1 MAPSGVCAS
10 RAALAVLLA
19 RPAPQYHGL
28 PASNYL
34 INFTNLVISVVK
46 GFNPKAEMPLR
57 WFRRDREGFE
67 KAYHQRSLIEPAFS
81 SMKERVGFVV
91 AAKTLPM
98 QRLQIILRSI
108 CYDLM
113 A

>member
-1 MAPSGVCAS
+1 
-10 RAALAVLLA
+10 
-19 RPAPQYHGL
+19 
-28 PASNYL
+28 
-34 INFTNLVISVVK
+34 
-46 GFNPKAEMPLR
+46 
-57 WFRRDREGFE
+57 
-67 KAYHQRSLIEPAFS
+67 
-81 SMKERVGFVV
+81 MKERVGFVV